1 MELLLKRVAL
11 QDTYTIGKLYVNGK
25 YFCDTL
31 EDKVRD
37 LNKDGKFDNGEVK
50 VYGETAIPYGT
61 YEIKITYSEHFKR
74 NLPILLNV
82 PSYEGVRIHRGN
94 TAKDTLGCILLG
106 ENKKRGMVINSTQY
120 EISLTKDITNVQNNK
135 EKITITI
142 Q

>member
-82 PSYEGVRIHRGN
+82 PSYEGVRIHKGN

>member
-1 MELLLKRVAL
+1 MKLTLKRVSL
-11 QDTYTIGKLYVNGK
+11 QNTYTIGKLYVNDT

-61 YEIKITYSEHFKR
+61 YEVIVNYSNHFKR

-94 TAKDTLGCILLG
+94 TPKDTLGCILLG
-106 ENKKRGMVINSTQY
+106 ENKKKGEVLNSTPY
-120 EISLTKDITNVQNNK
+120 EISLTKILTKAQSDK
-135 EKITITI
+135 DKITITI